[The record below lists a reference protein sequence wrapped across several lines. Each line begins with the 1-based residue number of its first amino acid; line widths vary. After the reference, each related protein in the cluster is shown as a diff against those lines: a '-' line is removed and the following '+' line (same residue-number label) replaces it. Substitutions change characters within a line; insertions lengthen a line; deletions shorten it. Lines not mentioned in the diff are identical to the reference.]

1 MTGKR
6 SSRLGLVWSLV
17 ATGQWCAAAAAM
29 PAAPSSSQAP
39 AQDLTR
45 PRICLVLSGG
55 GARGMAHIGVL
66 KILEELKVPIDCIA
80 GTSMGAIVGGLYAS
94 GMTAEQIDSTMRSL
108 DWQEAFRDAPPRRDL
123 AFRRKQDD
131 RNFLVKLPLGLKHGK
146 ILLPKGFIQGQ
157 KLQETLRQLTLPF
170 SNSTDFDLLPTPFRA
185 VATDLET
192 GNAVVMDRGDLSIA
206 MRASMS
212 APGVFAPVELNG
224 QLLVD
229 GGLAENLPVNVARA
243 MRADILIV
251 SDVSFPLQPRA
262 ALDSALSISN
272 QMLAILVRKDS
283 DRQRASLSAQDI
295 LIEPDLGSTPAT
307 DFTAAGSV
315 IARGEEAAR
324 SAIAVLSAYGVG
336 DAAYGEYL
344 ARRSAREPGLP
355 AIRFVRV
362 DPQSKRYEKTILA
375 EMQPLVGKPLDLDEV
390 GKRITELYGL
400 GMFETLDYTLVQQ
413 PAVTGAGP
421 LLSPG
426 GISGAGAGAGT
437 NGAAATN
444 GNATNGNATNS
455 AANVN
460 TRTSNRSSAGPG
472 GGNST
477 AGAGAPCTGGGA
489 STSAGTGAAGSTGT
503 AAATAPGTGGDT
515 GTSGGGNTGTSGGG
529 SAGTAASA
537 GGCANAADTEDSG
550 LEVQARRKSWG
561 PNYLRFGL
569 NLEDDFQGDG
579 RYNAAARFVLTEIN
593 QLGAELLT
601 DVQIGN
607 DPKVVSEFYQP
618 IDATRTGF
626 VAPSAR
632 IEVRDLPVYAN
643 NLEVADFRDREAEA
657 DLDIGSNL
665 GNWGEIRAGIHR
677 TNGETH
683 DRYGNPDLVEEQY
696 NIGEYFF
703 KFSYDQLDNI
713 HFPREGQTF
722 TLQWDANRTNLG
734 ADIASDKVTADWLMA
749 RSRGRNTILLW
760 TSAGSTLDGN
770 FKPTDLPEFY
780 SLGGFFNLSGLAPTS
795 LTGPNYAIARAIYFR
810 KIGHGGEGFFEF
822 PAYIGMSFEVGNTWQ
837 RRSDMNFGSARK
849 DGSVFIAFDT
859 FLGPVY
865 LGSGY
870 DQAGTAGYYLFLG
883 RTF

>member
-1 MTGKR
+1 
-6 SSRLGLVWSLV
+6 LVWALV
-17 ATGQWCAAAAAM
+17 ATCQWYAAAAAT
-29 PAAPSSSQAP
+29 PAPPSSSQTPP
-39 AQDLTR
+39 AQDATR

-66 KILEELKVPIDCIA
+66 KILEELKIPIDCIA

-94 GMTAEQIDSTMRSL
+94 GMTVDQIDSTMRSV

-170 SNSTDFDLLPTPFRA
+170 SNSTDFDQLPTPFRA

-192 GNAVVMDRGDLSIA
+192 GNAVVMDKGDLSIA

-243 MRADILIV
+243 MHADILIV

-283 DRQRASLSAQDI
+283 DRQRASLSPQDV

-307 DFTAAGSV
+307 DFTAAGRV
-315 IARGEEAAR
+315 IARGEDAAR
-324 SAIAVLSAYGVG
+324 SATAALSAYSVG

-355 AIRFVRV
+355 PIRFVRV

-413 PAVTGAGP
+413 PVD
-421 LLSPG
+421 
-426 GISGAGAGAGT
+426 
-437 NGAAATN
+437 
-444 GNATNGNATNS
+444 
-455 AANVN
+455 
-460 TRTSNRSSAGPG
+460 TRISAGPG
-472 GGNST
+472 TVASTGNVSGTGTNTST
-477 AGAGAPCTGGGA
+477 AACT
-489 STSAGTGAAGSTGT
+489 SVGTSTG
-503 AAATAPGTGGDT
+503 
-515 GTSGGGNTGTSGGG
+515 N
-529 SAGTAASA
+529 GTATCTNA
-537 GGCANAADTEDSG
+537 GVDADEESG

-607 DPKVVSEFYQP
+607 NPKVVSEFYQP
-618 IDATRTGF
+618 IDATRTWF

-657 DLDIGSNL
+657 DFDVGSNL
-665 GNWGEIRAGIHR
+665 GNWGEIRAGFHR

-683 DRYGNPDLVEEQY
+683 YRFGNPDLVEGQY

-713 HFPREGQTF
+713 HFPRDGQTF

-770 FKPTDLPEFY
+770 YKPTDLPEFY

-837 RRSDMNFGSARK
+837 RRSDINFGSARK